1 MPANPDAAAVL
12 DALDEPAFLLDRGG
26 VVRHANPAAAQF
38 LRRPLATLNGQ
49 PLAALVASPAD
60 RLAPFLDLCARSSQ
74 SMVGGLVVTDQ
85 EGRSLSCPARGCR
98 IALAGGAFTLLRLQV
113 GEAKRFRALTDKTI
127 SLNAELTENKRIRRD
142 LKLALEE
149 KEVLLRE
156 VNHRVKNNLQMLQ
169 GVLSLTERATADERS
184 REAVR
189 SVRLRV
195 EAMGLVQRLLYQKDD
210 VSGIDGAAFIRLLV
224 DNCVSAFGRSDIAV
238 TTTCE
243 PVEVRSDTA
252 FLLGL
257 AANELITNA
266 LKYAFTDRPAGA
278 LAVDL
283 TPHGQRAGVIRL
295 VVADDGVGMAAD
307 APPGTGLALVR
318 HLVRRPGGS
327 FSVESSRGTR
337 CIVEFPI

>member
-1 MPANPDAAAVL
+1 MAKSDAAAIV

-38 LRRPLATLNGQ
+38 LQRPLAALNGQ
-49 PLAALVASPAD
+49 PLVALVATPAD
-60 RLAPFLDLCARSSQ
+60 RLAAFLDLCARSAQ
-74 SMVGGLVVTDQ
+74 PMVGGVVVADQ
-85 EGRSLSCPARGCR
+85 QGRTLTCPARGCR
-98 IALAGGAFTLLRLQV
+98 VMLADGAVTLLRLQV
-113 GEAKRFRALTDKTI
+113 NEAKRFRALTEKTI

-169 GVLSLTERATADERS
+169 GVLSLTERATADERA
-184 REAVR
+184 RESVR

-210 VSGIDGAAFIRLLV
+210 VSGIDGAAFIQLLV
-224 DNCVSAFGRSDIAV
+224 NNCVSAFGRSDITV
-238 TTTCE
+238 TTACE
-243 PVEVRSDTA
+243 TVEVRSDTA

-266 LKYAFTDRPAGA
+266 LKYAFTDRAAGA
-278 LAVDL
+278 LAVEL
-283 TPHGQRAGVIRL
+283 APHGQRAGVIRL
-295 VVADDGVGMAAD
+295 VVADDGIGMAAD
-307 APPGTGLALVR
+307 TPSGTGLALVR

-327 FSVESSRGTR
+327 FCVESSSGTR